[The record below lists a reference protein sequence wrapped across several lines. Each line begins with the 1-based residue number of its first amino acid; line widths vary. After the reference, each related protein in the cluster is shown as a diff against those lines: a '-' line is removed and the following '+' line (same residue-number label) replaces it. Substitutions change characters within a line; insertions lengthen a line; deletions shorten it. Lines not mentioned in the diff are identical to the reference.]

1 MDEHS
6 FLEYFVQSNGRL
18 FFNDYLESIE
28 SIGILLSRVAEKE
41 ALVFLVIES
50 DDRNVSC
57 ALNIYSK
64 SRCLSVNKI

>member
-6 FLEYFVQSNGRL
+6 FLEYFVQSNG
-18 FFNDYLESIE
+18 FNDYLESIE
-28 SIGILLSRVAEKE
+28 SIGIRLSRVAEKE
-41 ALVFLVIES
+41 ALIFLVIES